1 MNRRPR
7 ILPYLLILP
16 TLAFVACF
24 TLLPLG
30 NSLVGSLF
38 KQKLNIPKFHDPVFT
53 GLGNF
58 TALFGDEAFRL
69 ALANTAWYVLVT
81 VPASLVLALGL
92 ALLLS
97 GSFRG
102 QTAFRLVV
110 FHPAILP
117 MVSAATLWL
126 FFLTP
131 GYGIL
136 NQILRLFGY
145 AGPENWTGNPG
156 LALPALMLVGIWK
169 QTGFYM
175 LFLLA
180 GLQGID
186 RSVMDAARID
196 GACGPRLLGLVILPL
211 IRRSVLFTSTMAF
224 ISAFQTADHV
234 FVMTAGG
241 PSDSSN
247 ILLYLLWQ
255 RRFEQMDI
263 GGAQAI
269 TVLLVAVLLVFTIS
283 NFLVS
288 ERHEA

>member
-1 MNRRPR
+1 MKRQPR

-16 TLAFVACF
+16 TLGFVCLF

-30 NSLVGSLF
+30 NSIVGSLF
-38 KQKLNIPKFHDPVFT
+38 MQKLNIPKFHDPVFAGT
-53 GLGNF
+53 TNF
-58 TALFGDEAFRL
+58 TRLFADETFRNAAL
-69 ALANTAWYVLVT
+69 NTAYYVLVS
-81 VPASLVLALGL
+81 VPASLVLAFGL

-97 GSFRG
+97 GKFRG
-102 QTAFRLVV
+102 QTAFRLIV

-126 FFLTP
+126 FFMTP
-131 GYGIL
+131 DYGIL
-136 NQILRLFGY
+136 NQILHWFGY
-145 AGPENWTGNPG
+145 SGPQNWTGNPG
-156 LALPALMLVGIWK
+156 LALPALILVGVWK

-180 GLQGID
+180 GLQGLD
-186 RSVMDAARID
+186 RSVMDAAKID
-196 GACGPRLLGLVILPL
+196 GAIGLRLMGAVILPL
-211 IRRSVLFTSTMAF
+211 IRRSVLFTSTLAF

-234 FVMTAGG
+234 FVMTRGG

-255 RRFEQMDI
+255 LRFEQMDI
-263 GGAQAI
+263 GAAHAL
-269 TVLLVAVLLVFTIS
+269 TVVLVAVLLVFTVS